1 MNNNNIFVSAHQERI
16 RKTSNIS
23 ADLYIIL
30 LQYYRKIFNAK
41 KDMTERYR
49 LK

>member
-1 MNNNNIFVSAHQERI
+1 MNNNNIFVAAHQERI

-23 ADLYIIL
+23 ADLYIFFY
-30 LQYYRKIFNAK
+30 YYRKIFNAK